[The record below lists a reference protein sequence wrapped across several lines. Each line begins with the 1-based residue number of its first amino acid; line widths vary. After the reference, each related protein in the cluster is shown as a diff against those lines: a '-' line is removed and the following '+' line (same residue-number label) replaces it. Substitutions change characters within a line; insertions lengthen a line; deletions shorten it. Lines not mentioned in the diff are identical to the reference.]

1 MSEVA
6 DQYYNFGNAIKPEVT
21 LTYEGKKLT
30 QDKDYELVYINN
42 VDEGTATIQA
52 NGINKN
58 TGSVSTTFA
67 IKPIDITKAVAVL
80 ENDSS
85 FDAFDIAYSDNEN
98 VGTAK
103 AVITASKGS
112 GFTGSVSVTFVIT
125 GVDIS
130 DAVVSP
136 ENVVYTGS
144 AVKPAY
150 TVTLGGKKLVAGRD
164 FTAAYTGNV
173 NVGNAAMVTV
183 TGTGN
188 YKGSAVGY
196 FAITAKSL
204 ADADITVA
212 DAVYSGWRDPE

>member
-1 MSEVA
+1 M
-6 DQYYNFGNAIKPEVT
+6 
-21 LTYEGKKLT
+21 
-30 QDKDYELVYINN
+30 
-42 VDEGTATIQA
+42 
-52 NGINKN
+52 
-58 TGSVSTTFA
+58 
-67 IKPIDITKAVAVL
+67 
-80 ENDSS
+80 
-85 FDAFDIAYSDNEN
+85 
-98 VGTAK
+98 
-103 AVITASKGS
+103 
-112 GFTGSVSVTFVIT
+112 TFVIT

-136 ENVVYTGS
+136 ENAVYTGS

-212 DAVYSGWRDPE
+212 DAVYTGKPVTPAVTVTVDGEILNEDIDYTVTYSNNIDATTAKVKASVTVKEQATTKAWQLRHSILCLSPLKMLLSELLRNRSIQEVR